1 MRPSAF
7 TNRPAYESKFLPNN
21 YNLNQLRVS
30 GWYAPLGTLVNAP
43 ENFTLYD
50 LFVIAPNP
58 DIYATQMAF
67 GISYRMVEVSS
78 TEGDV
83 DIVQNEIVQD
93 KNGNIVYTHRRA
105 GVDEDDDGTPDY
117 NDMIMTVGADSFN
130 VLRIVTDDSL
140 PLDVT
145 ISENL
150 GKETSLNDLK
160 KYINKKVA
168 DISKDEIVH
177 SNGDSSL
184 SNIGEIG
191 KMVFTDDNGNVY
203 SLDDM
208 STNHTTADVSI
219 KDDVITAK
227 IHKNDGF
234 ENEIVVNA
242 NDFSNDDNEDET
254 INKTES
260 QELLDTLDNNYST
273 IYLDKDKTTNYL
285 TTLGEAEAKQV
296 EDNDA
301 DRLVVRPKAIVDEDA
316 ELVILNR
323 SAVYV
328 RSYVNGAWT
337 SWVILGQSNTA
348 SPSNSSSTSTDDD
361 DDEGT
366 NVSVNFEKI
375 YSYIDTKLSFESLL
389 QGTDLYGMQVEISGS
404 YNFAPYDEDSNVF
417 ETSAS
422 GIEYDRVTDL
432 PPEGN
437 PEKLYI
443 VKSENSIY
451 RYDDELGK
459 FVCCGR
465 DWKTI
470 TKIISDD
477 FDPETISSDDD
488 DDDGLIIISSESQ
501 NDNVVSSNEE
511 SNDELD
517 QIFNEDFDNHLFSKE
532 MEITASEIQDALN
545 NASEEVRPR
554 LKRSIRRQLNKAL
567 RIQKKRYIQ
576 LN

>member
-30 GWYAPLGTLVNAP
+30 GWYAPLGTLQNAP

-117 NDMIMTVGADSFN
+117 DDMIMTVGADSYN

-150 GKETSLNDLK
+150 GKETPLSDLK

-208 STNHTTADVSI
+208 STSNTTADVSI

-227 IHKNDGF
+227 IHKNNDQI
-234 ENEIVVNA
+234 ENNDFGDEIVVNA
-242 NDFSNDDNEDET
+242 NDFSSDDSSEND
-254 INKTES
+254 ES
-260 QELLDTLDNNYST
+260 KELLDKLDDNYNT
-273 IYLDKDKTTNYL
+273 IYLNKDKTTNYL
-285 TTLGEAEAKQV
+285 TTLGEAENKKF
-296 EDNDA
+296 EETEND
-301 DRLVVRPKAIVDEDA
+301 DRLVVRPKAIVEDEA

-328 RSYVNGAWT
+328 RSYVNGSWT
-337 SWVILGQSNTA
+337 SWVILGQSTSSA
-348 SPSNSSSTSTDDD
+348 PSSTSTSTDDD
-361 DDEGT
+361 EGEVT
-366 NVSVNFEKI
+366 TSVNFEKI
-375 YSYIDTKLSFESLL
+375 YSYIDTKLSFDLLFLAEHITLLHMMKIVMYLKHQHQVLNMNVLQIFLMKVILRNFISLNLKIVFIVMMMKQVNSSAADVTGKQLLKLLVMILILKQAMMTMMDLSLL
-389 QGTDLYGMQVEISGS
+389 
-404 YNFAPYDEDSNVF
+404 A
-417 ETSAS
+417 A
-422 GIEYDRVTDL
+422 
-432 PPEGN
+432 
-437 PEKLYI
+437 
-443 VKSENSIY
+443 
-451 RYDDELGK
+451 
-459 FVCCGR
+459 
-465 DWKTI
+465 
-470 TKIISDD
+470 
-477 FDPETISSDDD
+477 
-488 DDDGLIIISSESQ
+488 
-501 NDNVVSSNEE
+501 
-511 SNDELD
+511 
-517 QIFNEDFDNHLFSKE
+517 
-532 MEITASEIQDALN
+532 
-545 NASEEVRPR
+545 
-554 LKRSIRRQLNKAL
+554 
-567 RIQKKRYIQ
+567 RIKVIM
-576 LN
+576 